1 MHGMAVTLN
10 TVLCNYVIII
20 IAILVIFP
28 CNPNK
33 DSALG
38 TLSVFY

>member
-1 MHGMAVTLN
+1 MTITLN
-10 TVLCNYVIII
+10 TALCNYVIII
-20 IAILVIFP
+20 IATLVIVP
-28 CNPNK
+28 SDPNK